1 MFSTFFIKRPRFA
14 MVIAVILMLAGAI
27 AAFNLPVKQ
36 YPDVA
41 PPQISVSASFPG
53 ADAETVANTVGVPL
67 EEALNGVDGM
77 IYMSSTASN
86 TGRYSLTI
94 TFKTGTNPDM
104 ALVKV

>member
-1 MFSTFFIKRPRFA
+1 MFSTFFINRPRFA

-77 IYMSSTASN
+77 IYMSSTSSN
-86 TGRYSLTI
+86 TGQY
-94 TFKTGTNPDM
+94 
-104 ALVKV
+104 